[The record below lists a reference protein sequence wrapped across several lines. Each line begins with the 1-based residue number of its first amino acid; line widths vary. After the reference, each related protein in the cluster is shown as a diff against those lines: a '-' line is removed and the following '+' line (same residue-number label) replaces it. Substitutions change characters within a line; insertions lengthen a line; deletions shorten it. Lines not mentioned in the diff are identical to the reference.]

1 MLCVSSASP
10 SGLYF
15 YNLKDLSFNQ
25 KFDHDYCRI
34 SVIDSC
40 FYEFNYKSKILYCYD
55 ENGVLKTTVLV
66 KIEEQLLQ
74 GDSDGTILNFDG
86 ELLMTL
92 KISKKLIKFS
102 TN

>member
-1 MLCVSSASP
+1 MLSVSLASP

-40 FYEFNYKSKILYCYD
+40 FYEFNYKSKSIYCYD
-55 ENGVLKTTVLV
+55 DNGALTTTVFL

-74 GDSDGTILNFDG
+74 GDSDGTILNFDR
-86 ELLMTL
+86 ELLITL
-92 KISKKLIKFS
+92 KISKQLIKFS